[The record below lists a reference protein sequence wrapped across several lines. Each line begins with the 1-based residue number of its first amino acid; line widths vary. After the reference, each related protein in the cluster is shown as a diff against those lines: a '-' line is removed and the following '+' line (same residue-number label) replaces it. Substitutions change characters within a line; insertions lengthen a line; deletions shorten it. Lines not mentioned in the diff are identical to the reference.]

1 MGFDKN
7 TYETSRFAAPK
18 PEPTANVQSE
28 SLVVIRTFGDLIQA
42 DEAQVALMTA
52 GIYALI
58 FTDESVSLRPDLPPG
73 QGIALAVHQ
82 RDMMLAEQALFAV
95 TPHP

>member
-1 MGFDKN
+1 MQ
-7 TYETSRFAAPK
+7 T
-18 PEPTANVQSE
+18 E

-58 FTDESVSLRPDLPPG
+58 FTDDSVSLHPDLPVG
-73 QGIALAVHQ
+73 HGVALAVHQ
-82 RDMMLAEQALFAV
+82 RDVMLAESALTVPPYAS
-95 TPHP
+95 